1 MTSFKIPSG
10 LIFSPGLIDCIFP
23 AHGFFFGGVAF
34 VVDKSYRTFGFGVF
48 GSVFAAVV
56 GFQALFQTVCPSGV
70 KSTVG
75 TLDDVGVIHGAPFWV
90 VR

>member
-1 MTSFKIPSG
+1 MF
-10 LIFSPGLIDCIFP
+10 DCIFP

-75 TLDDVGVIHGAPFWV
+75 TLDDCRCNSWGSFLGCKVKVLNV
-90 VR
+90 LL